1 MLNKTII
8 YNKKIEIKMAK
19 EKDMVLVLGKGN
31 ETYQKL
37 KDGKIY
43 FNDIEECLKDVEK
56 RNKNVIINVLPPRNW
71 K

>member
-1 MLNKTII
+1 MIDRHEA
-8 YNKKIEIKMAK
+8 IEKAIMMAK

-43 FNDIEECLKDVEK
+43 FNDIEECLKAVEK
-56 RNKNVIINVLPPRNW
+56 RNKKEHVNI
-71 K
+71 